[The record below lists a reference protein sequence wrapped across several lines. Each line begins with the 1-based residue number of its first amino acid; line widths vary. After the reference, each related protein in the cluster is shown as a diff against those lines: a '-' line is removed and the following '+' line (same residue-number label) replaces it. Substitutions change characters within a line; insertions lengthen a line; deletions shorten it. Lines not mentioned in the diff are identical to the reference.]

1 MEFVLTWNLVLLGGL
16 ILLFAYNFL
25 LGQNATIKLIL
36 SMYIAVLTADGVAR
50 LFQEA
55 MVVLS
60 PGLQALIGSGSVKFF
75 IFLRIAIFLL
85 AIIIFVIK
93 GGFHIHLEK
102 HNHWAART
110 IIHGAFAILSAIL
123 FVSTILI
130 YLSGSSFAEGI
141 IYASKISI
149 YQESLIAQML
159 IDYYQIWFSLP
170 AIGFLLTS
178 FFFPKATVSE

>member
-1 MEFVLTWNLVLLGGL
+1 M
-16 ILLFAYNFL
+16 LFAYNFL

-50 LFQEA
+50 ILQEILT
-55 MVVLS
+55 VLS
-60 PGLQALIGSGSVKFF
+60 PALQSLIGSGSTQFF
-75 IFLRIAIFLL
+75 IFLRIAIFVL
-85 AIIIFVIK
+85 AIIVFVIK

-102 HNHWAART
+102 HDHWAART
-110 IIHGAFAILSAIL
+110 IIHATFSVLSAML

-141 IYASKISI
+141 ILASEISI
-149 YQESLIAQML
+149 YQESLIAQIL

-170 AIGFLLTS
+170 AIGFLITS
-178 FFFPKATVSE
+178 FFFPKATVRD